1 MRLHQ
6 ITPFVPCTSLDRQI
20 GFYRDMLGFAL
31 GFQAENYA
39 FMRRD
44 DVAIRLIEVDATV
57 DLSLPERQGSF
68 YIDVRDIDALY
79 QSLEPRL
86 RRLPEGRVRAP
97 FNQDYGQRE
106 FHVIDED
113 CTLIFFGEAAS
124 SEQIGRS

>member
-1 MRLHQ
+1 
-6 ITPFVPCTSLDRQI
+6 
-20 GFYRDMLGFAL
+20 MLGFTL

-44 DVAIRLIEVDATV
+44 DIAVRLVEVDATV

-68 YIDVRDIDALY
+68 YIDVHDIDALY
-79 QSLEPRL
+79 ESLKPRL
-86 RRLPEGRVRAP
+86 QTLPEGRVRPP

-113 CTLIFFGEAAS
+113 CTLIFFGEAVPKRN
-124 SEQIGRS
+124 G